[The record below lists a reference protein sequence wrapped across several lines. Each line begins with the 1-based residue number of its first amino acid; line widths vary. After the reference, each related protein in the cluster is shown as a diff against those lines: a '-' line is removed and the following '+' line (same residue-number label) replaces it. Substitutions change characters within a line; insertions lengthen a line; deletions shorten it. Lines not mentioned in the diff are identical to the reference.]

1 MNSFRPKTTLALA
14 LLICTGT
21 ASWGKARDLLGKPDS
36 WFNSAEGRS
45 TTENVLSWQTAAGS
59 WPKNI
64 DTTARAY
71 SAQEKPQGT
80 FDNGATTGELRY
92 LARAYQATK
101 DDRCREACLRGID
114 HVLEAQYLT
123 GGWPQYYPPS
133 AQYHRHIT
141 FNDDAMV
148 RIMDLVRDV
157 AKSPAFEFIDAA
169 RRETAMASFG
179 RGIECI
185 LKCQIRINGK
195 LTGWCAQHDEENY
208 QPRKGR
214 SYELP
219 SISGA
224 ESAGILELLMSL
236 EEPSPDV
243 IRAVHAGAKWFASA
257 KVTGLR
263 IVRSNGDKRAIQDPK
278 APPLWARFYDLE
290 NGRPFFS
297 DRDGVKKYEFDQLGA
312 ERRNGYAWYGDWG
325 SRVERL
331 YAKWCEQHPRPP
343 ERN

>member
-1 MNSFRPKTTLALA
+1 MAVFLIAFAGITT
-14 LLICTGT
+14 
-21 ASWGKARDLLGKPDS
+21 WGKPRDYLGKSDA
-36 WFNSAEGRS
+36 WFNSEEGRA
-45 TTENVLSWQTAAGS
+45 TTANVLSWQTAAGS
-59 WPKNI
+59 WPKNL
-64 DTTARAY
+64 DTTARPF
-71 SAQEKPQGT
+71 SAQDQKPQGT

-101 DDRCREACLRGID
+101 DDRCRESCLRGID
-114 HVLEAQYLT
+114 HVLQAQYPT
-123 GGWPQYYPPS
+123 GGWPQFYPPS
-133 AQYHRHIT
+133 TQYHRHIT
-141 FNDDAMV
+141 FNDDAMI
-148 RIMDLVRDV
+148 RLMDLVRDV
-157 AKSPAFEFIDAA
+157 AKSPAFDFVDAA
-169 RRETAMASFG
+169 RREKAKASFA

-185 LKCQIRINGK
+185 LKCQIRVNGK
-195 LTGWCAQHDEENY
+195 LTGWCAQHDEKDY

-243 IRAVHAGAKWFASA
+243 IRSVHAGAAWFASA
-257 KVTGLR
+257 KVTGLKT
-263 IVRSNGDKRAIQDPK
+263 VRSNGDKHAVQDPK

-297 DRDGVKKYEFDQLGA
+297 DRDGVKKYDFNQLGA

-325 SRVERL
+325 SRVESL
-331 YAKWCEQHPRPP
+331 YAKWSEQHRLPP
-343 ERN
+343 EGH